1 MIYELR
7 KYKVAQ
13 GRMNEL
19 HERFKSHT
27 LRLFEKHGIKPIAF
41 WTSVDDEDSDYL
53 TYLLQFD
60 DLEAQKTAWKM
71 FMEDEERIEIWNKS
85 NENGKLVIDIVSKT
99 LKATEYSPLQ

>member
-7 KYKVAQ
+7 KYKVLQ

-19 HERFKSHT
+19 HERFKGHT

-53 TYLLQFD
+53 TYLLQFND
-60 DLEAQKTAWKM
+60 IESQKKAWKM

-85 NENGKLVIDIVSKT
+85 NEKGKLVIDIVSKN

>member
-13 GRMNEL
+13 GRIDEL
-19 HERFKSHT
+19 HNRFKNHT

-41 WTSVDDEDSDYL
+41 WTCIDEEDGDYL
-53 TYLLQFD
+53 IYLLQFK
-60 DLEAQKTAWKM
+60 DLESQKNAWKM

-85 NENGKLVIDIVSKT
+85 NEKGKLVIDIVSKT
-99 LKATEYSPLQ
+99 LKPTDYSKLH

>member
-7 KYKVAQ
+7 KYKVAP
-13 GRMNEL
+13 GRLDEL

-27 LRLFEKHGIKPIAF
+27 LRLFEKYGIKPIGF
-41 WTSVDDEDSDYL
+41 WISADDEDTDCL

-60 DLEAQKTAWKM
+60 DLESQKEAWKL